1 MAKTVHFYV
10 GCWVFG
16 RIKSLLQRA
25 HSVIAFCFRPLDFA
39 AKKMV
44 AIFMALVVDDGLVRP
59 SNGHFFTSPT
69 GRKSG
74 MASAPNLEI
83 VV

>member
-1 MAKTVHFYV
+1 LAKTVDFFV
-10 GCWVFG
+10 GSWVFG

-25 HSVIAFCFRPLDFA
+25 NSVIAFCFGPLDFA

-44 AIFMALVVDDGLVRP
+44 EVLMALVVDDGLVRS
-59 SNGHFFTSPT
+59 SNGHFFTSLT
-69 GRKSG
+69 GGKSG

-83 VV
+83 VI